1 MTNLRENI
9 RVRKLGKEIDVTQAE
24 IDAMDMEQ
32 AAKARRQFD
41 QKYNVEKQRE
51 TEMQSKVCRILFP
64 SFVLRRLTT
73 FGSQYAH
80 IGGELSSLKSQAET
94 LENDLAEFENVNR
107 RYKDQLIKVKVG
119 YSWSGPRNPRLK
131 YLIHRCLTWQSTI
144 LRSIPRR

>member
-9 RVRKLGKEIDVTQAE
+9 RVRKLGKEIDATQAE

-64 SFVLRRLTT
+64 SFVPQELTT
-73 FGSQYAH
+73 RSPVRSHWRRTELTQEP
-80 IGGELSSLKSQAET
+80 GGDAGE
-94 LENDLAEFENVNR
+94 
-107 RYKDQLIKVKVG
+107 
-119 YSWSGPRNPRLK
+119 
-131 YLIHRCLTWQSTI
+131 
-144 LRSIPRR
+144 